1 MAVPGKSARHYAGS
15 MARQLN
21 DPLPSRAT
29 DAEEIRHHMRRVSV
43 VLAAILVLAILL
55 FTLSPGDAYT
65 SGSWLLDKMADIYG
79 TRQQASWVLHAGLF
93 ALLGASLALWFA
105 SSPTS
110 RRAPRRTLLMLVL
123 AIWIFAAAD
132 EIAQGWIEGRSA
144 SLGDWIADMVGVLI
158 GLMLAPL
165 VLRPLLRL
173 LMR

>member
-1 MAVPGKSARHYAGS
+1 
-15 MARQLN
+15 
-21 DPLPSRAT
+21 
-29 DAEEIRHHMRRVSV
+29 
-43 VLAAILVLAILL
+43 
-55 FTLSPGDAYT
+55 
-65 SGSWLLDKMADIYG
+65 
-79 TRQQASWVLHAGLF
+79 
-93 ALLGASLALWFA
+93 
-105 SSPTS
+105 
-110 RRAPRRTLLMLVL
+110 MLVL